1 MLSLCVF
8 MEVWSVGED
17 LDPGST
23 LNGAQAGAEG
33 QKFGPLEWV
42 ASTPPPE
49 AGGHSG
55 SSGAQGEMC

>member
-1 MLSLCVF
+1 